1 MTGVVTPRKVVWEP
15 EESLDHETK
24 ARIVR
29 RLLAEMFRNQLKNAW
44 GGRLGAQRLLDAAS
58 CLLEDGCN
66 ERYID
71 VELPFTLEAF

>member
-1 MTGVVTPRKVVWEP
+1 
-15 EESLDHETK
+15 
-24 ARIVR
+24 
-29 RLLAEMFRNQLKNAW
+29 MFRNQLKNAW